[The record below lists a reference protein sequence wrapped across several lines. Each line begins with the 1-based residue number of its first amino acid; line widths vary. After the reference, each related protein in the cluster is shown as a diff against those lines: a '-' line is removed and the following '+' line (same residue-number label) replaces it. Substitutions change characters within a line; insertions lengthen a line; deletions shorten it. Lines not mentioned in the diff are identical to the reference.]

1 MADSGQ
7 TYKNHVR
14 FFPLFH
20 YFVAP
25 LMLLNV
31 VVRAYQLYRVQTR
44 HDVWELIMAVGF
56 LGLALAARVMAL
68 SVQDRVI
75 RLEMRLRLH
84 EILPADLKPRI
95 NDLTRDQLCGLRFA
109 SDAEMPALMRKVLAG
124 ELSGRTDIKKA
135 VTQWQG
141 DYLRA

>member
-7 TYKNHVR
+7 TYKTHVR

-25 LMLLNV
+25 FLLLNV
-31 VVRAYQLYRVQTR
+31 VVRAYQLYRVPTR
-44 HDVWELIMAVGF
+44 HDVWEVIMAVV
-56 LGLALAARVMAL
+56 LVGLALAARVMAL
-68 SVQDRVI
+68 AVQDRVI

-84 EILPADLKPRI
+84 EILPAELRPRI
-95 NDLTRDQLCGLRFA
+95 TDLTRDQLCALRFA
-109 SDAEMPALMRKVLAG
+109 SDAEMPGLVKKVLAG
-124 ELSGRTDIKKA
+124 ELAKRDDIKKS